1 MPLRQ
6 SSTLF
11 KGTEI
16 LPESELTW
24 KFQHCGTGVIILY
37 DFSDFGLNDSS
48 ELISKMI
55 AQLYLKMNSTII
67 YIVWQHIQQKELLEK
82 LLQKFFD

>member
-11 KGTEI
+11 RGTEI

-24 KFQHCGTGVIILY
+24 KCQHCGTGVIVLY

-55 AQLYLKMNSTII
+55 AQLYLN
-67 YIVWQHIQQKELLEK
+67 ELNNNLYRMATHTAK
-82 LLQKFFD
+82 RAA